1 MTSNLEVALALKIAQ
16 TGLENIT
23 SLIRQMHDAGA
34 ATDDF
39 EEETA
44 SLSQTMQE
52 TARKRELIDQ
62 FVTLRRATDESKNAM
77 EAAKARTQEM
87 ALALRN
93 TENPTQ
99 RQRQAFENARQAAR
113 DAADAYQNNRLR
125 LQNLRGTLNE
135 SGLSTRTLN
144 QHQRDL
150 NNQTRALQQQYDD
163 LRRRVEQASNEL
175 DQNAD
180 SARRAGSETDDLA
193 DQVAQARNAFLG
205 FLGLDLGVDM
215 LRDLS
220 YLADGYSNLTSRIKL
235 AVGEGDA
242 FHQGLSD
249 VRTTANNT
257 GTALESVAGL
267 YTKLYRA
274 TRDLGTS

>member
-1 MTSNLEVALALKIAQ
+1 RTTVSRLSETIDRAGIDTDNL
-16 TGLENIT
+16 
-23 SLIRQMHDAGA
+23 
-34 ATDDF
+34 TDS
-39 EEETA
+39 EA
-44 SLSQTMQE
+44 
-52 TARKRELIDQ
+52 EL
-62 FVTLRRATDESKNAM
+62 
-77 EAAKARTQEM
+77 
-87 ALALRN
+87 
-93 TENPTQ
+93 
-99 RQRQAFENARQAAR
+99 ARQ
-113 DAADAYQNNRLR
+113 
-125 LQNLRGTLNE
+125 
-135 SGLSTRTLN
+135 S
-144 QHQRDL
+144 
-150 NNQTRALQQQYDD
+150 DD
-163 LRRRVEQASNEL
+163 LRRELDRANDEL

-274 TRDLGTS
+274 TRDLGTSQEDVARLTDTISKSFIVSGASAQEA